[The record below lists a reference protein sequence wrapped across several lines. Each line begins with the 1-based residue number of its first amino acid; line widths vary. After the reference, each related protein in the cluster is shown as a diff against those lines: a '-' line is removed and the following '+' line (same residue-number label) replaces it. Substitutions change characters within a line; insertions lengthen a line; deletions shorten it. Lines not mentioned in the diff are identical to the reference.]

1 MRSTCYLLLDPW
13 PPFCIR
19 IPETPL
25 LNCRAGFSFRARRKS
40 APQSLLSLSFT
51 LHDRTTRATGSTMRE
66 SFPAR
71 GRQYRPPPSRC
82 PSSGG
87 RLDRATIRSDSTSVA
102 RSWPVIRRKS
112 DSTMRAALIYVV
124 GSIAVFYLLAARVIG
139 RKCSMCR
146 TQNGNTTLTLG
157 CSARCCARR
166 VTYR

>member
-19 IPETPL
+19 VPETPP
-25 LNCRAGFSFRARRKS
+25 LNCRGVLVSRTEEIR
-40 APQSLLSLSFT
+40 PQSLLSLSFT

-71 GRQYRPPPSRC
+71 AGSTDLPLHDVRL
-82 PSSGG
+82 SGG
-87 RLDRATIRSDSTSVA
+87 RLDRATMRSDSTSVA

-124 GSIAVFYLLAARVIG
+124 DSIAVFYLFYLF
-139 RKCSMCR
+139 
-146 TQNGNTTLTLG
+146 LH
-157 CSARCCARR
+157 
-166 VTYR
+166 

>member
-19 IPETPL
+19 VPETPP

-71 GRQYRPPPSRC
+71 PGITASPFTMSVVRGQAGPSHHSFR
-82 PSSGG
+82 
-87 RLDRATIRSDSTSVA
+87 STSVA

-124 GSIAVFYLLAARVIG
+124 GSIAVFYLFYLF
-139 RKCSMCR
+139 
-146 TQNGNTTLTLG
+146 LH
-157 CSARCCARR
+157 
-166 VTYR
+166 